1 MKAAYLAAAILAF
14 TCIGCSTDSSSDN
27 TNDAGTG
34 SDAHRLQDGDLIV
47 GERPMATFELSATYQ
62 ETEFGLVPFPNNV
75 YLNEQGFVSVDGFP
89 HQTGGSMLSTLIGN
103 LRNYTRGFG
112 TAATM
117 YLPMDGPLIEAT
129 LPATA
134 AASMEANSAL
144 QLVDIDPS
152 SPEYGRRFP
161 VNWRVQ
167 ETASLY
173 LAPHALK
180 VRLTEGLTLRGSTT
194 YALVLTDAAAIPND
208 TFSVLTAPEPPNGT
222 LAGAWSIYQP
232 LRDWASENDIK
243 AATAA
248 VFTTQDPVGEMFHLR
263 DFLHEQPVPQIR
275 ELESLGTR
283 LGLFELFV
291 GKYTAPRMQSGELP
305 FLAPDSGGI
314 QFDANGVPVIGGE
327 EEIRFAITVP
337 LEGEMPEGGWP
348 VVLYGHGTGGDYQS
362 FVGAKVAVTLA
373 RAGIAVVSI
382 DQLHHGYRDR
392 RDDGCHTSP
401 DPDGCVSLLFFNFL
415 IPTAGRDNV
424 RQSALDYVTLLRL
437 VRDFNR
443 QLAEG
448 EADIRTT
455 RARNPERPARPQDA
469 GVAMDAGQMQDGDIG
484 DASPPE
490 MDTGLVADQGLT
502 GHLDAG
508 EAGDAGIAELSDANA
523 DTSLDNQDLG
533 IEDAGARPD
542 IETTPTLDLTNLKL
556 DGDRVVYMG
565 HSQGGLNGPLFM
577 AVEPDI
583 KGGVLSAAGG
593 LLAITLE
600 QKTKPTD
607 INELVSAFVPIAE
620 AGVLDRWH
628 PVLGLLQLFIE
639 PGDPVN
645 YAPFWFH
652 EPLEGTPPRHI
663 FMTAGLDDEY
673 TTPDSMF
680 ALAAAGRVPIIEPV
694 QAPIELFELYDIEP
708 AGIPPYSGNVANGR
722 ASAGLVQLRNAG
734 HFVIQRNVTLRN
746 RYRRFV
752 ESIFLGNPSIF

>member
-1 MKAAYLAAAILAF
+1 MKINFLTVVILAVTF
-14 TCIGCSTDSSSDN
+14 IGCSSGSEAN
-27 TNDAGTG
+27 GLLDAGADMTAG
-34 SDAHRLQDGDLIV
+34 QDGDVII
-47 GERPMATFELSATYQ
+47 GERPVATFSLNPIYQ
-62 ETEFGLVPFPNNV
+62 ETEFGSVPFPNNI
-75 YLNEQGFVSVDGFP
+75 YLTEQGFVSLDGFP
-89 HQTGGSMLSTLIGN
+89 HQTTGSMIDTLIGN
-103 LRNYTRGFG
+103 LRTYTRGFG
-112 TAATM
+112 TASTM
-117 YLPMDGPLIEAT
+117 YLPLDGPVIEAT
-129 LPATA
+129 LPETA
-134 AASMEANSAL
+134 AASLEPDSAL
-144 QLVDIDPS
+144 QLVDIDPA

-167 ETASLY
+167 ERASLY

-180 VRLTEGLTLRGSTT
+180 VRLSEGLTLRPTTT
-194 YALVLTDAAAIPND
+194 YALILTEYAAKAND
-208 TFSVLTAPEPPNGT
+208 QFSALLTQEPDDEQFER
-222 LAGAWSIYQP
+222 AWTIYQP
-232 LRDWASENDIK
+232 LRDWAADTGTAI
-243 AATAA
+243 ATAA
-248 VFTTQDPVGEMFHLR
+248 VFTTQDPVGEMFTLR
-263 DFLHEQPVPQIR
+263 DFLHEQEVPQIR

-283 LGLFELFV
+283 LGLYELFV

-305 FLAPDSGGI
+305 YLVPNSGGI
-314 QFDANGVPVIGGE
+314 RFDSNGRPVIGGQ
-327 EEIRFAITVP
+327 EEIRFALTIP
-337 LEGEMPEGGWP
+337 LEGEMPENGWP

-392 RDDGCHTSP
+392 RDDGCRTSA
-401 DPDGCVSLLFFNFL
+401 DPDSCVSLLFFNFL
-415 IPTAGRDNV
+415 VPTAGRDNV
-424 RQSALDYVTLLRL
+424 RQSALDFVTLLRL
-437 VRDFNR
+437 VRDLNR
-443 QLAEG
+443 QIDEG
-448 EADIRTT
+448 EAET
-455 RARNPERPARPQDA
+455 RSGAIQTPERPARTPDAGADNDAGPPADADVSSDSSLPDA
-469 GVAMDAGQMQDGDIG
+469 GVTAVDAEIASDGEIAESADSAIG
-484 DASPPE
+484 DVNDGSV
-490 MDTGLVADQGLT
+490 LADGGSMSADMGAPQQ
-502 GHLDAG
+502 D
-508 EAGDAGIAELSDANA
+508 DLSA
-523 DTSLDNQDLG
+523 L
-533 IEDAGARPD
+533 R
-542 IETTPTLDLTNLKL
+542 L

-607 INELVSAFVPIAE
+607 INELVSTFVPIAE

-652 EPLEGTPPRHI
+652 EPIAGTAPRHI

-694 QAPIELFELYDIEP
+694 QAPIELFDIYGIEP

-722 ASAGLVQLRNAG
+722 ASAGLVQLRNTG
-734 HFVIQRNVTLRN
+734 HFAIQRNVTLRN

-752 ESIFLGNPSIF
+752 ESIFLGEPSIF